1 MVVSNRGF
9 MGRKSSAS
17 AALPRSLRRTKAFL
31 FANLILWCG
40 LGAWFLFQP
49 KERQREVS
57 ALVHNAFDARKDITA
72 FDVAWDLWQ
81 LYGSKDY
88 VAGVAAGDK
97 THLYGG
103 VPRVVAPPATTLRV
117 LANTG
122 YVVGYSETLGNP
134 LWASYRVADIELKDS
149 PPRPDAFTPDLRT
162 TARIES
168 QVYNNSGYD
177 RGHLAPNYAIATRY
191 GQRAQ
196 EETFQMSNI
205 CPQRHALNAGT
216 WKQLEQR
223 IATNYAG
230 RFGEVWVL
238 AGPVF
243 GANPEKL
250 RRRVA
255 VPEAFYMI
263 VVDESDGRVRAEA
276 FLFPQDTPATAR
288 MDDYLTSVDEIE
300 RRTGLDLLSEL
311 PDAAEDAL
319 EAKTVERAW

>member
-1 MVVSNRGF
+1 MP
-9 MGRKSSAS
+9 RKSSGI
-17 AALPRSLRRTKAFL
+17 PRSFRRTKAFL
-31 FANLILWCG
+31 FANLVLWCG

-49 KERQREVS
+49 KERQQEVS
-57 ALVHNAFDARKDITA
+57 ALMHNAFAGHKDISA
-72 FDVAWDLWQ
+72 FEVAWDLWQ
-81 LYGSKDY
+81 IYGSKDY
-88 VAGVAAGDK
+88 VAVTAPAGDR

-103 VPRVVAPPATTLRV
+103 APRIMAPPATTVRV

-122 YVVGYSETLGNP
+122 YVVGYSESLGNP
-134 LWASYRVADIELKDS
+134 LWAAYRVTDIDLQDS

-168 QVYNNSGYD
+168 QVYSNSGYD
-177 RGHLAPNYAIATRY
+177 RGHMAPNYAIATRY

-230 RFGEVWVL
+230 RFGEIWVQ

-243 GANPEKL
+243 GASPEKL

-263 VVDESDGRVRAEA
+263 VVDESGGRVRAEA
-276 FLFPQDTPATAR
+276 FIFPQDTPAAAK
-288 MDDYLTSVDEIE
+288 MDDYLASVDEIE
-300 RRTGLDLLSEL
+300 RRTGLNFLSEL
-311 PDAAEDAL
+311 PDEAEDAL
-319 EAKTVERAW
+319 EARKVERAW

>member
-1 MVVSNRGF
+1 MP
-9 MGRKSSAS
+9 RKSSGRS
-17 AALPRSLRRTKAFL
+17 KLPRSFRRTKAFL
-31 FANLILWCG
+31 FANVLLWAG

-49 KERQREVS
+49 KERQQEVS

-72 FDVAWDLWQ
+72 SDVAWDLWQ

-88 VAGVAAGDK
+88 VAGVAGGDK

-103 VPRVVAPPATTLRV
+103 APRVVAPPATDVRV

-122 YVVGYSETLGNP
+122 YVVGYSDGLGNP
-134 LWASYRVADIELKDS
+134 LWAAYRLADIDLQDS
-149 PPRPDAFTPDLRT
+149 PPRPDSFMPDLRT
-162 TARIES
+162 AARIEP
-168 QVYNNSGYD
+168 QVYTNSGYD

-205 CPQRHALNAGT
+205 SPQRHALNAGV

-230 RFGEVWVL
+230 RFGEIWVL

-243 GANPEKL
+243 GVNPEKL

-255 VPEAFYMI
+255 IPDAFYMI

-276 FLFPQDTPATAR
+276 FVFPQETPASVR
-288 MDDYLTSVDEIE
+288 MDDYLATVDEIE
-300 RRTGLDLLSEL
+300 RRTGLDFLSGL
-311 PDAAEDAL
+311 PDAAENAL
-319 EAKTVERAW
+319 ESRRVERAW

>member
-1 MVVSNRGF
+1 MPRRSS
-9 MGRKSSAS
+9 GRSKR
-17 AALPRSLRRTKAFL
+17 PRSFRRTKAFF
-31 FANLILWCG
+31 FANVVLWAG

-49 KERQREVS
+49 KERQQEVS
-57 ALVHNAFDARKDITA
+57 ALVHNAFDDRKDITA

-81 LYGSKDY
+81 LYRSADF
-88 VAGVAAGDK
+88 VAVTAPGDK

-103 VPRVVAPPATTLRV
+103 APRVAAPPATTVRV

-122 YVVGYSETLGNP
+122 YLVGYNDGLGNP
-134 LWASYRVADIELKDS
+134 LWAAYRVTDIDLQDS
-149 PPRPDAFTPDLRT
+149 PPRPDTFTSDVRT
-162 TARIES
+162 AARIEP
-168 QVYNNSGYD
+168 QVYANSGYD
-177 RGHLAPNYAIATRY
+177 RGHMAPNYAIATRY

-205 CPQRHALNAGT
+205 SPQRHALNAGV
-216 WKQLEQR
+216 WKELEQR

-243 GANPEKL
+243 GVNPEKL

-255 VPEAFYMI
+255 IPESFYMI
-263 VVDESDGRVRAEA
+263 VVDESGGRVRAEA
-276 FLFPQDTPATAR
+276 FLFPQDAPAKVR
-288 MDDYLTSVDEIE
+288 MDDYLTAIDEIE
-300 RRTGLDLLSEL
+300 RRTGLDFLSDL

-319 EAKTVERAW
+319 EARKVERAW

>member
-1 MVVSNRGF
+1 
-9 MGRKSSAS
+9 MGRKSSGS
-17 AALPRSLRRTKAFL
+17 AALPSSLRRTKAFFL
-31 FANLILWCG
+31 ANVVLWCG

-49 KERQREVS
+49 KARQQEVS

-81 LYGSKDY
+81 LYYSKDF
-88 VAGVAAGDK
+88 VAGVAAGDR
-97 THLYGG
+97 THVYGG
-103 VPRVVAPPATTLRV
+103 APRVQVPPATSVRV

-122 YVVGYSETLGNP
+122 YVAGYSDALGNP
-134 LWASYRVADIELKDS
+134 LWAAYRVADIELNNP
-149 PPRPDAFTPDLRT
+149 PPRPDNFVPDLRT
-162 TARIES
+162 VARIDS

-205 CPQRHALNAGT
+205 CPQRHALNGGV
-216 WKQLEQR
+216 WRDLEHR

-255 VPEAFYMI
+255 VPESFYMI

-276 FLFPQDTPATAR
+276 FLFPQETPAGAR
-288 MDDYLTSVDEIE
+288 MDDHLASVDEIE
-300 RRTGLDLLSEL
+300 RLTGLDFLSEL
-311 PDAAEDAL
+311 PDDAENAL
-319 EAKTVERAW
+319 EARRAERAW

>member
-1 MVVSNRGF
+1 
-9 MGRKSSAS
+9 MGRKSSVRR
-17 AALPRSLRRTKAFL
+17 ALPRSFRRTKAFL
-31 FANLILWCG
+31 FANLILWFG

-57 ALVHNAFDARKDITA
+57 GLVHNVFDSRKDITA

-97 THLYGG
+97 AHLYGG
-103 VPRVVAPPATTLRV
+103 VPRVVAPPATPLRV

-134 LWASYRVADIELKDS
+134 LWAAYRVTDIDLKDS
-149 PPRPDAFTPDLRT
+149 PPRPDSFTADVRT

-168 QVYNNSGYD
+168 QVYSNSGYD
-177 RGHLAPNYAIATRY
+177 RGHMAPNYAIATRY

-205 CPQRHALNAGT
+205 SPQRHALNAGS

-243 GANPEKL
+243 GADPKRL
-250 RRRVA
+250 RHRVA

-263 VVDESDGRVRAEA
+263 IVDESDGRVRAEA
-276 FLFPQDTPATAR
+276 FLFPQETPAMAKL
-288 MDDYLTSVDEIE
+288 DDYLVSADEIE
-300 RRTGLDLLSEL
+300 RRTGLDFLSEL
-311 PDAAEDAL
+311 PDETENAL
-319 EAKTVERAW
+319 EARRVERAW